1 MSEKELDENIGFKI
15 SLKTLAGIIAIVA
28 SVIAAA
34 YAYDSQI
41 DSRIDEK
48 VEKIKVGKGF
58 YQIDLT
64 DPAAKETWP
73 PSRQEYDMKD
83 QMTRK
88 EFLEFKEE
96 VNRRF
101 NDLR

>member
-1 MSEKELDENIGFKI
+1 MSEKELNEDIGFKI
-15 SLKTLAGIIAIVA
+15 SLKTLGG
-28 SVIAAA
+28 VIALVATIIGSA
-34 YAYDSQI
+34 YAYDSRI

-73 PSRQEYDMKD
+73 PSRQEFDMKD

-88 EFLEFKEE
+88 EFLQFKEE
-96 VNRRF
+96 VDRRF

>member
-1 MSEKELDENIGFKI
+1 MSEKELDENIGFRI
-15 SLKTLAGIIAIVA
+15 SLKTLGGIIAIVA
-28 SVIAAA
+28 TVIGTA
-34 YAYDSQI
+34 YAYDSRI

-48 VEKIKVGKGF
+48 VEKLKVGKGY
-58 YQIDLT
+58 YQVDPA

-73 PSRQEYDMKD
+73 PSRQEFDMKD

-88 EFLEFKEE
+88 EFIEFKEE

-101 NDLR
+101 NEK